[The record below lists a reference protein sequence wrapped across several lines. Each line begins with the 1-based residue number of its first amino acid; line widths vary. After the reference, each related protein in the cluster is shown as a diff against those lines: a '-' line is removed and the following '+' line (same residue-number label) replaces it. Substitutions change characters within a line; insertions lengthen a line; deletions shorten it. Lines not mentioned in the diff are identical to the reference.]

1 MKNDSKLFYITWGIG
16 TVGLLFLAFFA
27 DGTGGGGDSVLHYL
41 FAKYAFKHPENFFN
55 HWAKPLFTALSSPFA
70 QLGFVGIKLFNVIC
84 SSLSVWFS
92 YKLLNNWKE
101 NNAWLVASVL
111 LSITLFITVTLSGLT
126 EPLSALILISS
137 VYYVSNQKTNLGLTI
152 VSFMPF
158 VRSEG
163 LVILGV
169 FLIYLLIKRNYKK
182 LPLLAVGHIVYGI
195 IGYPYYHDLLWIFT
209 KIPYANQTATYGS
222 GAWNHFLLQLN
233 FQVGPIV
240 YSLFWMGSIAL
251 GLKLIFKYDTWKNQS
266 GAVEKLWL
274 VYGCFFAFLAAHS
287 TFWALGIFNSMGLT
301 RVFVSV
307 MPLMAIIA
315 LDGLNAL
322 VTNDYLNKKI
332 STITLTVLVTAILI
346 TPFTLDKYKYQ
357 LKEDFLLSD
366 DQLVLKQEVRPFMES
381 HFKNYRVIFTDANV
395 PFILDIDPFNSSQT
409 GWYYD
414 IQTPTKLK
422 ESEVLLADK
431 WFSRVEWGHPIENIL
446 NDSTLELNKAFPKT
460 NSNFYVFTKK
470 ITAVEK

>member
-1 MKNDSKLFYITWGIG
+1 MKNDNKLFFITWGIG
-16 TVGLLFLAFFA
+16 SVGLLLLVFFTN
-27 DGTGGGGDSVLHYL
+27 GTGGGGDSVLHYL
-41 FAKYAFKHPENFFN
+41 FAKYAFIHPENYLN

-70 QLGFVGIKLFNVIC
+70 QLGFAGIKLFNVIC

-101 NNAWLVASVL
+101 HNAWTVVPIL
-111 LSITLFITVTLSGLT
+111 LSITLYITVTLSGLT

-169 FLIYLLIKRNYKK
+169 FLIYLLIKKQFK
-182 LPLLAVGHIVYGI
+182 QIPFLAIGHIIYGL
-195 IGYPYYHDLLWIFT
+195 IGYPYYHDFLWIFT

-222 GAWNHFLLQLN
+222 GSWNHFLLQLN
-233 FQVGPIV
+233 FQTGPVI
-240 YSLFWMGSIAL
+240 YSLFWIGSIAL
-251 GLKLIFKYDTWKNQS
+251 GLKLILKYDSWKKRN

-274 VYGCFFAFLAAHS
+274 VYGCFFAFLGAHS

-315 LDGLNAL
+315 VDGLNSIAA
-322 VTNDYLNKKI
+322 NKYLNPKLASI
-332 STITLTVLVTAILI
+332 IFSVVIAAVII
-346 TPFTLDKYKYQ
+346 TPFTLDKYRYQ
-357 LKEDFLLSD
+357 PQKDFLLSD
-366 DQLVLKQEVRPFMES
+366 EQLVLKQEVKPLMES
-381 HFKNYRVIFTDANV
+381 RFKNYRVIFTDPNV
-395 PFILDIDPFNSSQT
+395 PFIIGIDPFNPSQS

-414 IQTPTKLK
+414 IQTPSNLK
-422 ESEVLLADK
+422 ESEVLLADE
-431 WFSRVEWGHPIENIL
+431 WFSKVEWNRPIESIL
-446 NDSTLELNKAFPKT
+446 NDSTVELISTFPNT
-460 NSNFYVFTKK
+460 NNNFYVFIKK
-470 ITAVEK
+470 NTALSK